1 MKILAVFLLC
11 AASLSCPAKKST
23 PAPTAS
29 ATQEQDIVKCEKD
42 SDCIIVPYRHCCGS
56 TKKAINRNFL
66 NLYNKTPE
74 WQKFDNQS
82 SCAVMGVC
90 MSDTKVKDTKC
101 EAGQCQLRF
110 PTN

>member
-1 MKILAVFLLC
+1 MKMLSVLLFC
-11 AASLSCPAKKST
+11 AASLSCHAKNST

-56 TKKAINRNFL
+56 TKGAINKKFL
-66 NLYNKTPE
+66 DLYNKTPE
-74 WQKFDNQS
+74 WQKFDNQK

-90 MSDTKVKDTKC
+90 MSDEKVKDAQCKS
-101 EAGQCQLRF
+101 GQCQLVH
-110 PTN
+110 